1 MIRSAFA
8 KKIVFRKKGDASEPE
23 PTEAARESEIE
34 NKHLSIEENLN
45 NNNSETYALSEVT
58 EDLTENV
65 EMALEMTEEVNEA
78 AMNGENETSIIE
90 EVKNGSDDD
99 VKSTDSGLGPDENIS
114 EYVLPYKLN
123 VFDNRKENS
132 LNQLQ
137 SSLYSRMSV

>member
-8 KKIVFRKKGDASEPE
+8 KKIVFRKKGEESEPE
-23 PTEAARESEIE
+23 PAENTRETEIE

-90 EVKNGSDDD
+90 EVKNTGDNSEDD
-99 VKSTDSGLGPDENIS
+99 VKSTDSGLGMGCFAFKQD
-114 EYVLPYKLN
+114 
-123 VFDNRKENS
+123 
-132 LNQLQ
+132 
-137 SSLYSRMSV
+137 SRYFY

>member
-8 KKIVFRKKGDASEPE
+8 KKIVFRKKGEESEPE
-23 PTEAARESEIE
+23 PAENPRETEIE

-90 EVKNGSDDD
+90 EVKNTGDNSEDD
-99 VKSTDSGLGPDENIS
+99 VKSTDSGQI
-114 EYVLPYKLN
+114 
-123 VFDNRKENS
+123 
-132 LNQLQ
+132 
-137 SSLYSRMSV
+137 